1 MSSALLLLGKDLRT
15 LRRTPVLLGVLVAYP
30 LVIAALV
37 GLVAGY
43 SSSRPRVAFVD
54 EDGLPAKLVV
64 GTHTFDVRK
73 TIDAVAGNVDLV
85 HVSHD
90 AAQREL
96 ADGKVVAVITVPP
109 GFVSTLQQLVVSP
122 TLELGVTTGG
132 TAGRV
137 RQQVQALVYQLN
149 LKLQRAYIQ
158 ADIQYVRLILHGGP
172 GAFGGRHFDVLGLD
186 GTETELRAM
195 PQSARV
201 KTIEHFVRDARLAL
215 AETDD
220 ALHATA
226 EPIRLVEEPQRG
238 RSALVSAQVQSYA
251 FGITITFLSL
261 VLAAG
266 ALAAERDENVLGR
279 LIRGLVRPVALV
291 GSKVLLAAL
300 ISTVL
305 GLAVAVA
312 FGIVIEAGHVTG
324 GEPWTR
330 IPLLAAGLAL
340 TGAALGALGALIG
353 AVAREARTASLVAV
367 LVVLPIVFLGL
378 IPSEFFAAAGWISD
392 ALPFAHGVR
401 LFSAALFD
409 LHPWSAVG
417 REAAW
422 LVALAV
428 LYGGG
433 SVLAVRTLRS

>member
-1 MSSALLLLGKDLRT
+1 VRAVWLLVGKDLRT
-15 LRRTPVLLGVLVAYP
+15 LRRTPVLLGVLLAYP

-43 SSSRPRVAFVD
+43 SNSKPRVAFVD
-54 EDGLPAKLVV
+54 EDGLPARLVV
-64 GTHTFDVRK
+64 GTHTFNVRT
-73 TIDAVAGNVDLV
+73 TIDAVAQNVDLV
-85 HVSHD
+85 RMSQD
-90 AAQREL
+90 SARREL

-109 GFVSTLQQLVVSP
+109 GFVSTLQQMVTSP
-122 TLELGVTTGG
+122 TLELGVTRGG
-132 TAGRV
+132 TSGRV

-149 LKLQRAYIQ
+149 LKLQRAYIS
-158 ADIQYVRLILHGGP
+158 ANIAYVRLILHGGN
-172 GAFGGRHFDVLGLD
+172 GKFLGRTFDVIGLD
-186 GTETELRAM
+186 GTARELAAL

-201 KTIEHFVRDARLAL
+201 KKIEDFVHDARLAL

-226 EPIRLVEEPQRG
+226 EPIKLVEEPQRG

-251 FGITITFLSL
+251 FALTLTFLAL

-279 LIRGLVRPVALV
+279 LLRGPVRPAELVGAKVALAGLVSA
-291 GSKVLLAAL
+291 G
-300 ISTVL
+300 L
-305 GLAVAVA
+305 GLAVAIG
-312 FGIVIEAGHVTG
+312 FGIVIQAGNVVG

-330 IPLLAAGLAL
+330 LPLLAVGLAL
-340 TGAALGALGALIG
+340 TGGALGALGALIG
-353 AVAREARTASLVAV
+353 GVAREARTASLVSV

-378 IPSEFFAAAGWISD
+378 IPSEFFAAAGWVSD

-401 LFSAALFD
+401 FFSAALFD
-409 LHPWSAVG
+409 NDPWGSVA
-417 REAAW
+417 RETGW
-422 LVALAV
+422 LVALGL

-433 SVLAVRTLRS
+433 SVLAVRTLRG

>member
-1 MSSALLLLGKDLRT
+1 VRNLLLLLGKDLRT

-43 SSSRPRVAFVD
+43 SSSQPRVAFVD

-64 GTHTFDVRK
+64 GTHTFDVRR
-73 TIDAVAGNVDLV
+73 TIDEVASNVDLV
-85 HVSHD
+85 RLSHD
-90 AAQREL
+90 AAEHEL

-109 GFVSTLQQLVVSP
+109 GFVATLEQMIQSP
-122 TLELGVTTGG
+122 TLELAVTTGG

-149 LKLQRAYIQ
+149 LKLQRAYIE
-158 ADIQYVRLILHGGP
+158 ADLQYVHLILHGGP
-172 GAFGGRHFDVLGLD
+172 GKFLARRFDVLGLD
-186 GTETELRAM
+186 GTEAQLAAM
-195 PQSARV
+195 PQSVRV
-201 KTIEHFVRDARLAL
+201 RRIEHFVHDARLAL
-215 AETDD
+215 AETAD

-226 EPIRLVEEPQRG
+226 EPIQLVEAPRHG

-266 ALAAERDENVLGR
+266 TLAAERDENVLGR
-279 LIRGLVRPVALV
+279 LVRGLVRPVSLV
-291 GSKVLLAAL
+291 GAKVALAAL
-300 ISTVL
+300 VSTVL

-312 FGIVIEAGHVTG
+312 FGIVIEAGHVVG

-330 IPLLAAGLAL
+330 LPLLAAGLAL
-340 TGAALGALGALIG
+340 AGAALGALGALIG
-353 AVAREARTASLVAV
+353 AVSREARTASLVAV
-367 LVVLPIVFLGL
+367 LIVLPIVFLGL
-378 IPSEFFAAAGWISD
+378 IPAEFFAAAGWVSD

-409 LHPWSAVG
+409 LDPWGTVA

-422 LVALAV
+422 LAGLGI

-433 SVLAVRTLRS
+433 SVLAVRTLLT